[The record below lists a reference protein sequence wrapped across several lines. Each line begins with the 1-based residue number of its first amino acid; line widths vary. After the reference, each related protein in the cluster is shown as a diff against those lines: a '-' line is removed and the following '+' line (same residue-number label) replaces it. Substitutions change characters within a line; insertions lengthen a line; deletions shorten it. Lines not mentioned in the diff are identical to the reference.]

1 MPTTIPTAAQPCA
14 RSSWSKPRASRAVK
28 IGAAETRMPAS
39 WDSMW
44 FSPKVMSRNGITTW
58 TSPIAAT
65 HGQRP
70 RSGASA
76 SQRRASVSR
85 TTAPSAVRMQTMA
98 PSLKSSS
105 ATLMNMYEAPHT
117 AAAPPI
123 ISQERRVIAT
133 EPRSLE
139 PSAPAD
145 LLGSGHQLR

>member
-1 MPTTIPTAAQPCA
+1 M
-14 RSSWSKPRASRAVK
+14 K

-44 FSPKVMSRNGITTW
+44 FSPKVMSRNGIDDLDEAR
-58 TSPIAAT
+58 S
-65 HGQRP
+65 RP
-70 RSGASA
+70 PTASA
-76 SQRRASVSR
+76 RAAARARPSAAASASR
-85 TTAPSAVRMQTMA
+85 TTAPSAVRMQTIA

-133 EPRSLE
+133 RASQRRSHQRQQTSLGQDI
-139 PSAPAD
+139 SCAD
-145 LLGSGHQLR
+145 ASSLASR